1 MGKIP
6 KDPRYFPHIFPKFD
20 STSYRSLPHSYLER
34 SCISSGIGIW
44 TKSQRRAVAKF
55 NISSPRVPEMPWFP
69 RAGRINRATS
79 ACLEGVA
86 RRGVGRQGARGC
98 GKSAF
103 INYRTRA
110 VRRWNALRRSSAP
123 CQMWP
128 ACPRRCTSCPANC
141 FTFTFFARSP
151 NLGSILKVI
160 LKEFGKY
167 RKFWWNLLS
176 HKRRFPSF

>member
-128 ACPRRCTSCPANC
+128 ACPRQCTRGRESAACVPLPAL
-141 FTFTFFARSP
+141 R
-151 NLGSILKVI
+151 IV
-160 LKEFGKY
+160 
-167 RKFWWNLLS
+167 S
-176 HKRRFPSF
+176 HLHSSRVPPTWDRF